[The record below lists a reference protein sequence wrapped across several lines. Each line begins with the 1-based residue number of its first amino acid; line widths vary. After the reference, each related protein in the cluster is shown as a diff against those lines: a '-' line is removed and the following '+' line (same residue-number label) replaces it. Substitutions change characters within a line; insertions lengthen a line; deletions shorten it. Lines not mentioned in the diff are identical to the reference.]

1 MVYGLATP
9 LDLITSSAK
18 WLPLWRNLKN
28 YVKETQLHLQTFEP
42 LVIAGIQDKLDKN
55 VVYMN

>member
-1 MVYGLATP
+1 MISFMAQF
-9 LDLITSSAK
+9 
-18 WLPLWRNLKN
+18 
-28 YVKETQLHLQTFEP
+28 KELRQSNWKEAQLHLQTFEP